1 MRVFCLVT
9 IGAAVWVGAA
19 GGCRS
24 GQPVTRTDL
33 IGTSPTRGVS
43 PEGYVD
49 KRERLRRALEGL
61 VFESGFVEIDT
72 VARPRFGGSGDEG
85 KALERYREGLE
96 LIEQNE
102 RTAAIQTMKE
112 AILIAPELAVVYD
125 GLGTA
130 LLTKG
135 EIEYAM
141 AAFRT
146 ALRIDDEFIDARY
159 HLAGALNME
168 MRLTES
174 IEEYGRVLA
183 ADAQYRAG
191 NSRLAIAHYY
201 QGDYADAWHYVHA
214 ADAAESAEG
223 GVPPQFRSLLGAK
236 MPDPQR

>member
-9 IGAAVWVGAA
+9 IVATVWFGAAV
-19 GGCRS
+19 GCRS
-24 GQPVTRTDL
+24 GQPATGTDL
-33 IGTSPTRGVS
+33 IPTDVGTRGVS

-49 KRERLRRALEGL
+49 RHERLRRALEGL
-61 VFESGFVEIDT
+61 VFESGFVEVDT
-72 VARPRFGGSGDEG
+72 VGRPRFGGSGDEG

-96 LIEQNE
+96 LIERNE
-102 RTAAIQTMKE
+102 RTAAIRTMKE

-135 EIEYAM
+135 ETAYAI

-146 ALRIDDEFIDARY
+146 ALRIDEEFIDARY
-159 HLAGALNME
+159 HLAGSLNME

-183 ADAQYRAG
+183 ADAQYRDA

-201 QGDYADAWHYVHA
+201 QGDYAESWRYVHA
-214 ADAAESAEG
+214 ADAAEQPT
-223 GVPPQFRSLLGAK
+223 PPQFRSLLGAK
-236 MPDPQR
+236 MPDPER